1 MHFVDFYHA
10 IRQTGLALHPANPEQ
25 LEREG
30 GSTALQ
36 DYERCQAAMVPGFLE
51 APCQMGSPAD
61 VAGVLLASSVTDKDD
76 NGAGARIN
84 PVALLVT
91 GLQVELGCNPVTTAL
106 QAQTLSQSLTYLAV
120 QP

>member
-1 MHFVDFYHA
+1 M
-10 IRQTGLALHPANPEQ
+10 
-25 LEREG
+25 
-30 GSTALQ
+30 Q
-36 DYERCQAAMVPGFLE
+36 DAERCQAAMVPGSLE

-61 VAGVLLASSVTDKDD
+61 VAGVLLASSVTGKDD

-91 GLQVELGCNPVTTAL
+91 GLQVELGCNPVTAAL
-106 QAQTLSQSLTYLAV
+106 RAQTLTLALTYLAV